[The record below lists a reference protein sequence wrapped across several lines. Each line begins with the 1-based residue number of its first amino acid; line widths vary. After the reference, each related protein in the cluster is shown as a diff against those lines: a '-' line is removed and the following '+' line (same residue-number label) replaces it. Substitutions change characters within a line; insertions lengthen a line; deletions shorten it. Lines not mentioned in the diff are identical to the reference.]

1 MKLAACG
8 VLLLASL
15 AAGTALGAK
24 PCEELKAE
32 IAKKLEAKS
41 VKGYSLDIVEKG
53 KAAEDKKIVGS
64 CEGGLK
70 EIVYQRGEPSKE
82 KPAAEEKK

>member
-8 VLLLASL
+8 VLLLGSL

-24 PCEELKAE
+24 PCDELKAE
-32 IAKKLEAKS
+32 IEKKLEAKG
-41 VKGYSLDIVEKG
+41 VKAYTLDIVEKG
-53 KAAEDKKIVGS
+53 KAAEGQKVVGS

-70 EIVYQRGEPSKE
+70 EIAYQRGEAAKE
-82 KPAAEEKK
+82 KPAAEQKK